1 MKKTLLG
8 LASAGVLLAQE
19 DVIRFRTGAVGLP
32 PGGPA
37 IMMFDGHGGPLNT
50 VKGAPYQADITSE
63 STQTL
68 ADGNRIVNKTSSS
81 FARDGEGRTRR
92 EIGPD
97 EHKMI
102 MIDDPVAGVHYVL
115 DPREKTAR
123 KMTIPRG
130 EGAMAIARSKER
142 ASWTAAD
149 SVEVRTPAPGQI
161 MVNRQVIRMSGDNAN
176 VKTEQLGKSTMEGV
190 AVTGTRTTMTIPAG
204 EMGNE
209 RAITVTS
216 EQWVSDELQTTI
228 SSKRSDPRMGESSMR
243 ATNLRR
249 GEPARYLFEVPS
261 DYKVVEGGGPGMQ
274 IERRIERKGPP
285 IL

>member
-1 MKKTLLG
+1 MLKAMLV
-8 LASAGVLLAQE
+8 LAPAAIAMAQE
-19 DVIRFRTGAVGLP
+19 DVIRFRAGAMGLP
-32 PGGPA
+32 PGGPG
-37 IMMFDGHGGPLNT
+37 IMLFDGAGGPLRT
-50 VKGAPYQADITSE
+50 VKGAPYQADMTSE

-68 ADGNRIVNKTSSS
+68 ADGNRIVNKTTSS

-97 EHKMI
+97 SHKMI
-102 MIDDPVAGVHYVL
+102 MIDDPVAGVHYML
-115 DPREKTAR
+115 DPRERTAR
-123 KMTIPRG
+123 KMKIPSGGPTWTLPDRAP
-130 EGAMAIARSKER
+130 GA
-142 ASWTAAD
+142 AAETF
-149 SVEVRTPAPGQI
+149 EVRTPAPGQV
-161 MVNRQVIRMSGDNAN
+161 MVNRQVIRMSGDSSN

-209 RAITVTS
+209 RALTTTS
-216 EQWVSDELQTTI
+216 EVWTSDELQTAI
-228 SSKRSDPRMGESSMR
+228 SSKRSDPRMGDSTMR
-243 ATNLRR
+243 VTNLRR

-261 DYKVVEGGGPGMQ
+261 DYKIVEGMGGDVQ